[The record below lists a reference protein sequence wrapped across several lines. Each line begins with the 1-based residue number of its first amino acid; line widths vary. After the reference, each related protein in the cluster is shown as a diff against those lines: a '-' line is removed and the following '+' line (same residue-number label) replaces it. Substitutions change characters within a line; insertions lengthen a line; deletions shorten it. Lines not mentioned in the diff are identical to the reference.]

1 MIEQNKSYLD
11 AKKQPSLLHLIE
23 SSGVI
28 LTQENTAWVGACPF
42 HDDVAGRSLLI
53 DPGKQHWQCDGE
65 CQTGGNAIDWVKKIK
80 NVSRA
85 HAAELLKAQAM
96 VNLVEPP
103 SIQAHTRT
111 TVRQLDAPFSA
122 DDDDNAVLLRV
133 VDYYHETLKQS
144 PEALDYLL
152 KRGITNSEVIEVFRL
167 GFSNRTLGYRLP
179 HKNRK
184 EGALLRGRLQRLGVI
199 RPNGHEHFRG
209 SITVPIIN
217 SGVVEQIYA
226 RKIASK
232 LRPGV
237 PLHCYLPEPGQGV
250 FNLEAVTNSDE
261 VILCQSVL
269 DALTFWN
276 AGIRN
281 VTCCFGFKGFG
292 DEHMSCFMQ
301 YGIKRALI
309 AFAAT
314 KEGDVEAKCVADL
327 LQGVGIEGYRIEF
340 SAGCDANSHA
350 LRHEPAGQSLEKVV
364 RKAILLNTS
373 VKTSLHPQQEKT
385 QAPTIEQEGNSV
397 VSKAEKDDGSY
408 CQSSDE
414 VGSDKAVLSESEIE
428 APIPA
433 TVVPRVPNEIDAE
446 IKDNEIILTL
456 DNRRYRVRGLDKN
469 LCYDQLKINILVS
482 QGALLHVDTFDL
494 YASRPRNAFIKLASL
509 ELGVDDE
516 VIKKDLGRILLKL
529 EVLQDDSIQKQLIP
543 KAKTVSISKKATAE
557 ALALLQSPD
566 LVDQILTGYQQ
577 CGLIGEDTNKLIG
590 YLAALSRKLD
600 QPLAVM
606 IQSTSAA
613 GKSALMDAVLSFIPE
628 EERVQYSAMTGQ
640 SLFYMGDTDLKH
652 KILAISEEE
661 GASNAA
667 YALKL
672 LQSEGQLTIAS
683 TGKDPDSG
691 RHVTHEYKVQGPVMI
706 FSTTTAIDIDEELLN
721 RCLIL
726 TVNEDRKQTRAI
738 HDLQRFEDTLEGLQA
753 AQSREGIL
761 QLHQNAQ
768 RLLKPLKV
776 VNPYARQLTF
786 IDDKTR
792 TRRDHKKYLTLIRTI
807 ALLHQYQREH
817 RTTYCNGQSVDYI
830 EASLDDIET
839 ANRLTHEVLGR
850 SLDELPPQ
858 TQRLL
863 NLIDGMVKEHC
874 KLFHCSR
881 REYQFTR
888 RDVREYIGWGDTQLK
903 VHLKRLEVMEYL
915 LIIRGG
921 RGQRIVYELLYS
933 SEGKDGQPFMLG
945 LIDITSLKRQQCGE
959 KSSAVSVALSP
970 ARRHEVGDLSCGS
983 RGCEATDY
991 SCENKGIES
1000 IDLSGTHFSH
1010 SGAQNKQ
1017 NHTVVS
1023 CTGGE

>member
-1 MIEQNKSYLD
+1 VRVTMNENYISQRNNSYT
-11 AKKQPSLLHLIE
+11 LIQLVQE
-23 SSGVI
+23 AGVN
-28 LTQENTAWVGACPF
+28 LRQEGAAWIGSCPF
-42 HDDVAGRSLLI
+42 HDDTTGQSLFI
-53 DPGKQHWQCDGE
+53 DPEKQHWQCDGK
-65 CQTGGNAIDWVKKIK
+65 CQTGGDVIDWVRKIK

-85 HAAELLKAQAM
+85 HADELLKTQSIG
-96 VNLVEPP
+96 NLTELSSV
-103 SIQAHTRT
+103 QLHTRT
-111 TVRQLDAPFSA
+111 TVRQLDAPFNA
-122 DDDDNAVLLRV
+122 DDDDNAILLRV
-133 VDYYHETLKQS
+133 VNYYHETLKQS
-144 PEALDYLL
+144 PEALRYLL
-152 KRGITNSEVIEVFRL
+152 QRGITSSEVIDTFRL

-217 SGVVEQIYA
+217 QGVVEQIYA

-237 PLHCYLPEPGQGV
+237 PLHCYLPEPGKSI
-250 FNLEAVTNSDE
+250 FNLEAVVNSDE

-276 AGIRN
+276 AGLRN
-281 VTCCFGFKGFG
+281 VTCCFGFKGFT
-292 DEHMSCFMQ
+292 DEHMSCFIH
-301 YGIKRALI
+301 YGIKRVLI
-309 AFAAT
+309 AFVAT
-314 KEGDVEAKCVADL
+314 KEGDIEAKSIAESFRD
-327 LQGVGIEGYRIEF
+327 VGIEGYRIEF
-340 SAGCDANSHA
+340 SAGCDANNHA

-364 RKAILLNTS
+364 RKAILLDDV
-373 VKTSLHPQQEKT
+373 VKTPQRLQQESA
-385 QAPTIEQEGNSV
+385 QATKVEQGENYV
-397 VSKAEKDDGSY
+397 ASKAVDNNGNY
-408 CQSSDE
+408 CQSSDDID
-414 VGSDKAVLSESEIE
+414 SDRDVFSESETE
-428 APIPA
+428 ASISA
-433 TVVPRVPNEIDAE
+433 TVKPRAPDEIATE
-446 IKDNEIILTL
+446 IKDNEIILNM
-456 DNRRYRVRGLDKN
+456 DNRRYRIRGLDKN
-469 LCYDQLKINILVS
+469 LCYEQLKINLLVS
-482 QGALLHVDTFDL
+482 QDTLLHVDTFDL
-494 YASRPRNAFIKLASL
+494 YASRPRNAFIKLAAL

-516 VIKKDLGRILLKL
+516 VIKRDLGRILLKL
-529 EVLQDDSIQKQLIP
+529 EVLQDENIRQQLIP
-543 KAKTVSISKKATAE
+543 KKEVHLLSDKEKAE
-557 ALALLQSPD
+557 AVALLQSPD
-566 LVDQILTGYQQ
+566 LIERLLADYQQ
-577 CGLIGEDTNKLIG
+577 CGLVGEDTNKLIA

-613 GKSALMDAVLSFIPE
+613 GKSALMDAALSFVPE
-628 EERVQYSAMTGQ
+628 EDRVQYSAMTGQ
-640 SLFYMGDTDLKH
+640 SLFYMGDSDLKH

-691 RHVTHEYKVQGPVMI
+691 RHVTHEYKVRGPVMI

-753 AQSREGIL
+753 SQSKDDVLR
-761 QLHQNAQ
+761 LHRNAQ
-768 RLLKPLKV
+768 RLLRPLKV

-792 TRRDHKKYLTLIRTI
+792 TRRDHKKYLTLIRTV
-807 ALLHQYQREH
+807 ALLRQYQRETK
-817 RTTYCNGQSVDYI
+817 TTYCNGSSVEYI
-830 EASLDDIET
+830 EVSLDDIEI

-863 NLIDGMVKEHC
+863 NLIDRMVQEHC
-874 KLFHCSR
+874 WLFNCSR
-881 REYQFTR
+881 REYHFTR
-888 RDVREYIGWGDTQLK
+888 REIREYIGWGDTQLK

-933 SEGKDGQPFMLG
+933 SEGKDGQPFLLG
-945 LIDITSLKRQQCGE
+945 LIDTESLKKQSAQTNEMLESSRVVCGASSDSCRGNDIPENSNRNGELRGFCKLSDGLPQQ
-959 KSSAVSVALSP
+959 V
-970 ARRHEVGDLSCGS
+970 
-983 RGCEATDY
+983 
-991 SCENKGIES
+991 NKN
-1000 IDLSGTHFSH
+1000 T
-1010 SGAQNKQ
+1010 Q
-1017 NHTVVS
+1017 NHTVGSCNRGVS
-1023 CTGGE
+1023 Q

>member
-1 MIEQNKSYLD
+1 MNENNISRNNNSYTLLQLVKE
-11 AKKQPSLLHLIE
+11 AGVNLKQE
-23 SSGVI
+23 GA
-28 LTQENTAWVGACPF
+28 AWIGACPF
-42 HDDVAGRSLLI
+42 HDDATGQSLLI
-53 DPGKQHWQCDGE
+53 DSEKQHWQCDGK
-65 CQTGGNAIDWVKKIK
+65 CQTGGDVIDWVRKIK

-85 HAAELLKAQAM
+85 HADELLKSQTIG
-96 VNLVEPP
+96 NLTKLSSV
-103 SIQAHTRT
+103 QVHTRT
-111 TVRQLDAPFSA
+111 TVRQLDAPFNA
-122 DDDDNAVLLRV
+122 DDDDNAILLRV

-144 PEALDYLL
+144 PEALRYLL
-152 KRGITNSEVIEVFRL
+152 QRGITNSEVIDTFRL

-217 SGVVEQIYA
+217 QGIVEQIYA

-232 LRPGV
+232 LRTGV
-237 PLHCYLPEPGQGV
+237 PLHCYLPEPGKGI
-250 FNLEAVTNSDE
+250 FNLEAVATSNE

-281 VTCCFGFKGFG
+281 VTCCFGYKEFS
-292 DEHMSCFMQ
+292 DEYMSCFMQ
-301 YGIKRALI
+301 YGIKRVLI
-309 AFAAT
+309 AFVAT
-314 KEGDVEAKCVADL
+314 KEGDSEAKRIANL
-327 LQGVGIEGYRIEF
+327 LRDVCIEGYRIEF
-340 SAGCDANSHA
+340 SAGCDVNNYA
-350 LRHEPAGQSLEKVV
+350 LRHEPARASLEKVV
-364 RKAILLNTS
+364 RKATLLNAV
-373 VKTSLHPQQEKT
+373 VKTSVRTPQKNE
-385 QAPTIEQEGNSV
+385 QAPIIEQEVNV
-397 VSKAEKDDGSY
+397 VVTKD
-408 CQSSDE
+408 
-414 VGSDKAVLSESEIE
+414 VESEGDYYQSPDAIDTDQAGFSELE
-428 APIPA
+428 AETSIPA
-433 TVVPRVPNEIDAE
+433 TVAPRVPDEIDAE
-446 IKDNEIILTL
+446 IKDNEIILNMG
-456 DNRRYRVRGLDKN
+456 NRRYRIRGLDKN
-469 LCYDQLKINILVS
+469 MCYDQLKINLLVS
-482 QGALLHVDTFDL
+482 KNALLHVDTFDL
-494 YASRPRNAFIKLASL
+494 YASRPRNAFIKLAAL
-509 ELGVDDE
+509 ELGVDDT
-516 VIKKDLGRILLKL
+516 VIKKDLGQILLKL
-529 EVLQDDSIQKQLIP
+529 EVLQDGNIQQQLIP
-543 KAKTVSISKKATAE
+543 KEKTVSISEKEKTE
-557 ALALLQSPD
+557 ALSLLQSPD
-566 LVDQILTGYQQ
+566 LVDQILADYQQ

-726 TVNEDRKQTRAI
+726 SVNEDRTQTRAI

-753 AQSREGIL
+753 AQSKQSIL

-768 RLLKPLKV
+768 RLLKSLKV

-792 TRRDHKKYLTLIRTI
+792 TRRDHKKYLALIRTI
-807 ALLHQYQREH
+807 ALLHQYQRVH
-817 RTTYCNGQSVDYI
+817 RTAYFNGQSVDYI
-830 EASLDDIET
+830 EVSLDDIEI

-863 NLIDGMVKEHC
+863 NLIDKMVKEHC
-874 KLFHCSR
+874 KHFHCSR
-881 REYQFTR
+881 QEYQFTR

-903 VHLKRLEVMEYL
+903 VHLKRLEAMEYL

-945 LIDITSLKRQQCGE
+945 LIDVASLKKQPCDEPQ
-959 KSSAVSVALSP
+959 SVASVTLSP
-970 ARRHEVGDLSCGS
+970 ASRHEVGDLSGSSCG
-983 RGCEATDY
+983 GKTAGY
-991 SCENKGIES
+991 SYKNKDIES
-1000 IDLSGTHFSH
+1000 TSLSGTNFSH
-1010 SGAQNKQ
+1010 SGAKNTQ
-1017 NHTVVS
+1017 NHTVAS
-1023 CTGGE
+1023 CAGGK